1 MLKAACEGILS
12 AYTNPQFL
20 HRTDIMSV
28 ISFLKKIGFTDVI
41 PYTEL
46 FIHFADELPT
56 QYWLGS
62 GLDLSKILF
71 FVDSNTRYIG
81 KKLNGVEIKS
91 PSDIREEEVPI
102 LISTYAYQQEIAYQ
116 IKKVLKLR
124 NEIIKIY

>member
-1 MLKAACEGILS
+1 
-12 AYTNPQFL
+12 
-20 HRTDIMSV
+20 
-28 ISFLKKIGFTDVI
+28 VI